1 MLWNDSF
8 LPDLWKSEP
17 QMSLL
22 AIVYHLV
29 PEAPILVAYNREEP
43 LDQICP
49 APAIQSGKPR
59 ILASVD
65 QHTGGTYLGM
75 NQNGMFVGVLRRKK
89 SNTPM
94 NPRSRG
100 ALAREMLKCNSA
112 RQAVDVALE
121 ELHSDQYG
129 GVNFVV
135 ADPES
140 GWVIHS
146 GADTNVS
153 ELEQGLC
160 IVSDRDMDDPR
171 DERANMARRLLT
183 LQTLDS
189 PVKFLAIASK
199 VLARTPTSPNRPS
212 MVVKQAGYGTVS
224 STLIS
229 LGTKPRDAI
238 YQYSNGSPD
247 ESKFEDYSPLLR
259 DILSRGLRE
268 ARTKAQA

>member
-1 MLWNDSF
+1 
-8 LPDLWKSEP
+8 
-17 QMSLL
+17 MSLL

-43 LDQICP
+43 LDRICP
-49 APAIQSGKPR
+49 APSIQSGKPR
-59 ILASVD
+59 ILASID

-75 NQNGMFVGVLRRKK
+75 NQDGLFVGVVRRKK
-89 SNTPM
+89 YDTPM
-94 NPRSRG
+94 NARSRG

-112 RQAVDVALE
+112 QQAVDLALE
-121 ELHSDQYG
+121 ELHTGQYG
-129 GVNFVV
+129 GANFCV
-135 ADPES
+135 ADPDA
-140 GWVIHS
+140 GWVVHS
-146 GADTNVS
+146 GNETDVA

-160 IVSDRDMDDPR
+160 IVGDRDMNDHR
-171 DERANMARRLLT
+171 DERAQMAQRLLT

-199 VLARTPTSPNRPS
+199 VLARSPTGPGRPG
-212 MVVKQAGYGTVS
+212 MVVKEKGYGTVS

-229 LGTKPRDAI
+229 LGKKPRDAI

-268 ARTKAQA
+268 ARSRAEA

>member
-1 MLWNDSF
+1 
-8 LPDLWKSEP
+8 
-17 QMSLL
+17 MSLL

-43 LDQICP
+43 LDRNCP

-59 ILASVD
+59 ILASID

-75 NQNGMFVGVLRRKK
+75 NQNGMLVGIVRRKK
-89 SNTPM
+89 PNTPP
-94 NPRSRG
+94 NPKSRG
-100 ALAREMLKCNSA
+100 ALAREMLRCNSA
-112 RQAVDVALE
+112 RQALDIALE
-121 ELHSDQYG
+121 ELHTDQYG
-129 GVNFVV
+129 GVNYVV

-146 GADTNVS
+146 AIETTVS

-160 IVSDRDMDDPR
+160 IVGERGLDDPR

-199 VLARTPTSPNRPS
+199 VLARTPTDPNRPS
-212 MVVKQAGYGTVS
+212 MVVKRPGYGTVS

-268 ARTKAQA
+268 ARAQTQA